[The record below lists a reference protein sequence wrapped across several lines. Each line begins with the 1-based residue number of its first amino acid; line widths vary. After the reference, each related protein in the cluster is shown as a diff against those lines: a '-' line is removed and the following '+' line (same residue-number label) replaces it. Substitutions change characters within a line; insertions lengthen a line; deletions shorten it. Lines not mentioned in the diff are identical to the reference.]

1 VTSDPYKDIGFDSN
15 RIGFGRRAGVV
26 VVDFQKGFTESRFP
40 LGGRPMVERA
50 VNNTAQ
56 LLAAARKAGLPVAS
70 CYTAY
75 SSARDAPLWKIPT
88 VVNEFHH
95 GHPCTELDDRIYD
108 RAYDMVVC
116 KTGPSIFFNTPVAS
130 FFVKEN
136 VDTVIVSGCNTSG
149 CVRASI
155 NDAFSYGFRVIVPEP
170 CCGDVDE
177 GPHRDNLR
185 DVGRRYADVVTL
197 EEVLA
202 YIETSGRRN
211 D

>member
-1 VTSDPYKDIGFDSN
+1 MNDPYKDMGFDSN
-15 RIGFGRRAGVV
+15 RIGYGRRAGVV

-40 LGGRPMVERA
+40 LGGSPMVERA
-50 VNNTAQ
+50 VNNTVK
-56 LLAAARKAGLPVAS
+56 LVTAARKAGLPVAC

-75 SSARDAPLWKIPT
+75 SSARDAPLWKIPA
-88 VVNEFHH
+88 VVNDFHH
-95 GHPCTELDDRIYD
+95 GHPSTELDERIYD

-116 KTGPSIFFNTPVAS
+116 KTAPSIFFNTAVAS
-130 FFVKEN
+130 YFIKDG

-149 CVRASI
+149 CIRASI

-185 DVGRRYADVVTL
+185 DVQRRYADVVGL

-211 D
+211 E

>member
-1 VTSDPYKDIGFDSN
+1 VT
-15 RIGFGRRAGVV
+15 
-26 VVDFQKGFTESRFP
+26 
-40 LGGRPMVERA
+40 
-50 VNNTAQ
+50 
-56 LLAAARKAGLPVAS
+56 AARKAGLPMAC

-75 SSARDAPLWKIPT
+75 SSARDAPLWKIPA

-95 GHPCTELDDRIYD
+95 GHPSTELDGRIYD

-116 KTGPSIFFNTPVAS
+116 KNAPSIFFNTAVAS
-130 FFVKEN
+130 YFIKDG
-136 VDTVIVSGCNTSG
+136 VDTVIVSGSNTSG

-170 CCGDVDE
+170 CCGDVEE

-185 DVGRRYADVVTL
+185 DVGRRYADVVEL

-202 YIETSGRRN
+202 YIETTGRRN

>member
-1 VTSDPYKDIGFDSN
+1 MGDPYKEIGFEAE

-26 VVDFQKGFTESRFP
+26 VVDFQKGFTESRFK

-50 VNNTAQ
+50 VSNTAT
-56 LLAAARKAGLPVAS
+56 LLAAARQARLPVAC

-88 VVNEFHH
+88 VVNDFHH
-95 GHPCTELDDRIYD
+95 GHPSTALDERIYD
-108 RAYDMVVC
+108 PAYDMIVC
-116 KTGPSIFFNTPVAS
+116 KTAPSIFFNTAVAS
-130 FFVKEN
+130 YFIKEG

-155 NDAFSYGFRVIVPEP
+155 TDAFSYGFRVIVPEP

-185 DVGRRYADVVTL
+185 DVHRRYADVVGL
-197 EEVLA
+197 DEVLS
-202 YIETSGRRN
+202 YIETLSRRN

>member
-1 VTSDPYKDIGFDSN
+1 M
-15 RIGFGRRAGVV
+15 AC
-26 VVDFQKGFTESRFP
+26 
-40 LGGRPMVERA
+40 
-50 VNNTAQ
+50 
-56 LLAAARKAGLPVAS
+56 

-75 SSARDAPLWKIPT
+75 SSARDAPLWKIPA

-95 GHPCTELDDRIYD
+95 GHPSTELDGRIYD

-116 KTGPSIFFNTPVAS
+116 KNAPSIFFNTAVAS
-130 FFVKEN
+130 YFIKDG

-170 CCGDVDE
+170 CCGDVEE

-185 DVGRRYADVVTL
+185 DVGRRYADVVEL

-202 YIETSGRRN
+202 YIETTGRRN

>member
-1 VTSDPYKDIGFDSN
+1 MNDPYLDSGFGTG

-26 VVDFQKGFTESRFP
+26 VVDFQRGFTEGRFP

-50 VNNTAQ
+50 VNNTVT
-56 LLAAARKAGLPVAS
+56 LVTAARKAGLPVAC

-75 SSARDAPLWKIPT
+75 SSARDAPLWKIPA
-88 VVNEFHH
+88 VVSDFRH
-95 GHPCTELDDRIYD
+95 GDACTELDERIYD
-108 RAYDMVVC
+108 KSYDMAVC
-116 KTGPSIFFNTPVAS
+116 KSAASIFFNTSVAAY
-130 FFVKEN
+130 FIKDG

-155 NDAFSYGFRVIVPEP
+155 TDAFSYGFRVIVPEP

-177 GPHRDNLR
+177 GPHWANLR
-185 DVGRRYADVVTL
+185 DVERRYADVIGL

-202 YIETSGRRN
+202 YFETSGRRN
-211 D
+211 S